1 MLLKADL
8 HVHSNHSDGKDCVR
22 KILSVAIERKL
33 DIISITDHNTV
44 NGSLEALEIV
54 REEHLPIVILPG
66 IEISTAQ
73 GHLLAYGI
81 SRDIEPGIDMSE
93 AVRIIRRWGGITSLA
108 HPFQFYRHGATRLKF
123 FKIVD
128 CIEVFNAKSLTIFN
142 KLSEYFCKRYGKG
155 KTAGS
160 DAHKAEF
167 VGYGI
172 TIINPNDLSMKGIL
186 SALKSGKSYVEGKT
200 AMLKQILSKL

>member
-8 HVHSNHSDGKDCVR
+8 HIHSNHSDGKDSVR
-22 KILSVAIERKL
+22 KILDVAIGRKL

-44 NGSLEALEIV
+44 NGSIEALEIV
-54 REEHLPIVILPG
+54 REENLPIIVLPG
-66 IEISTAQ
+66 IEISTAN

-81 SRDIEPGIDMSE
+81 ERDIESGIDMGE
-93 AVRIIRRWGGITSLA
+93 AVRLVRKWGGITSLA
-108 HPFQFYRHGATRLKF
+108 HPFQFYRHGAIRLKF

-128 CIEVFNAKSLTIFN
+128 CIEVFNAKSLMIFN
-142 KLSEYFCKRYGKG
+142 KLSEYFCRRYGKG

-160 DAHKAEF
+160 DAHRAEF

-172 TIINPNDLSMKGIL
+172 TIINPNDLSMDGIL
-186 SALKSGKSYVEGKT
+186 SALKSGKSDVEGRT
-200 AMLKQILSKL
+200 AMIKQILRL